1 MACQLALKEWNVVC
15 EAIACGQQIILAR
28 KGGIAEPEG
37 EFELPKNRFWLYPT
51 HFHEA
56 ESKLNLLGKK
66 LLEDHPE
73 FTQPPASPDVTMHL
87 VCEVAEAI
95 YLEDEAKLDASL
107 FEQILNR
114 EALHMRYHYR
124 APGIHLLVVRA
135 YEASQVQSITPTD
148 AMSGCKSWVELPEP
162 LETGELRPVVA
173 DTDFEVRKNL
183 LLSALRA

>member
-15 EAIACGQQIILAR
+15 EAIARGQQIVLAR

-56 ESKLNLLGKK
+56 ESKLNGLGKK
-66 LLEDHPE
+66 LLQEHPE
-73 FTQPPASPDVTMHL
+73 FVQVPTSPEVRMHL

-124 APGIHLLVVRA
+124 APGIHILVVRA
-135 YEASQVQSITPTD
+135 YEVSQPTTLTPTE
-148 AMSGCKSWVELPEP
+148 AMSGCKSWVELPEA
-162 LETGELRPVVA
+162 LETGDLHPVLA
-173 DTDFEVRKNL
+173 HADFEVRKNL

>member
-15 EAIACGQQIILAR
+15 EAIARGQQIVLAR

-37 EFELPKNRFWLYPT
+37 EFQLPKNRFWLYPT

-56 ESKLNLLGKK
+56 QSKLNGLGKK

-73 FTQPPASPDVTMHL
+73 FSQPPTSPEVTLNL
-87 VCEVAEAI
+87 VCEVSEAI
-95 YLEDEAKLDASL
+95 YLEDEAKLDVSL
-107 FEQILNR
+107 FEQILSR

-135 YEASQVQSITPTD
+135 YTVSQSATITPTA
-148 AMSGCKSWVELPEP
+148 AMSGCKSWVELNEP
-162 LETGELRPVVA
+162 LETGDLRPIL
-173 DTDFEVRKNL
+173 DPPDFEIRKNL

>member
-15 EAIACGQQIILAR
+15 EAIARGQQIVLAR

-37 EFELPKNRFWLYPT
+37 EFALPKNRFWLYPT

-56 ESKLNLLGKK
+56 ESKLNGLGKM
-66 LLEDHPE
+66 LLQEHPE
-73 FTQPPASPDVTMHL
+73 FLQPPASPEVTMHL
-87 VCEVAEAI
+87 MCEVTDAI

-107 FEQILNR
+107 FEQILSR

-135 YEASQVQSITPTD
+135 YEASQPPAITPTD
-148 AMSGCKSWVELPEP
+148 AMAGCKSWVELPKP
-162 LETGELRPVVA
+162 LETGDLQPVVA
-173 DTDFEVRKNL
+173 DADFHVRKNL
-183 LLSALRA
+183 LLSALGA